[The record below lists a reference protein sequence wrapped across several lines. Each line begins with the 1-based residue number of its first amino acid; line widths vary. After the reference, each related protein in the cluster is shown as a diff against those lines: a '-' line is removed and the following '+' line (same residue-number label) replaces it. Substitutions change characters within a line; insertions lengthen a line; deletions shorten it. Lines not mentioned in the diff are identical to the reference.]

1 VSLAFLIAAIVLFAV
16 DLILSFAAP
25 GATPWPSVLLYG
37 GLLCFAAS
45 FIPWSAGPWARSA

>member
-45 FIPWSAGPWARSA
+45 FIPWSAGPWTRS